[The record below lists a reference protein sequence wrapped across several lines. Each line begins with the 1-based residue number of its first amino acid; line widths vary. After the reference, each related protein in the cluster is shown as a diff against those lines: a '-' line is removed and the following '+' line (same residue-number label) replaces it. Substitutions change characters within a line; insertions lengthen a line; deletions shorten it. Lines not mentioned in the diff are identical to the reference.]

1 MIFKESS
8 ENQARIKIQ
17 SGLNDTL
24 TAIWLDHASYKY
36 DIEPAVS
43 KKKHQSNEHRIPE
56 RNQKNKKRNQI
67 AMDSDPMKD
76 PPLIADG
83 KTKWR

>member
-1 MIFKESS
+1 MIFKESP

-43 KKKHQSNEHRIPE
+43 KKKHH
-56 RNQKNKKRNQI
+56 
-67 AMDSDPMKD
+67 
-76 PPLIADG
+76 
-83 KTKWR
+83 